1 MDSNRRRTSILLLP
15 FIIVWSVI
23 SFFLRLTGR
32 VIGAV
37 LGLVFM
43 IAGIVLSVSMV
54 AAPIGIPLAILG
66 FLLMLRSLF

>member
-1 MDSNRRRTSILLLP
+1 VESNRRRTSILLLP

>member
-1 MDSNRRRTSILLLP
+1 VDSNRRRTSILLLP